1 MPIFRGRW
9 VDELRYHSRVRPK
22 WDASDR
28 IPMRLFLALEKP
40 SSPSSIPRHG
50 ERFDSLV
57 RGLIESES
65 VLNPENPDPVQW
77 CSISES
83 DLSVIKD
90 RVARSLEYELSRWIK
105 DGLVTE
111 SWDTVAKEKRLHFSG
126 VLDHYRTDVEP
137 SVDVDP
143 TDPRPDLPGHI
154 SSQGSVDAVSPR
166 PVDLQPPTIIAKT
179 NNNSASLNQQQPVK
193 IEPNP
198 QGLVNA
204 SNPTQG
210 PQAQHVV
217 NLNPQRRRLDGDPV
231 TARSRSLE
239 MTKPR
244 SGHRNG
250 PEHEYGQG
258 KERPRANVG
267 RPRYSREG
275 GGGYF
280 AQLRDIVS
288 FFLLLSLS
296 LFHPLTDVCPC

>member
-1 MPIFRGRW
+1 
-9 VDELRYHSRVRPK
+9 
-22 WDASDR
+22 
-28 IPMRLFLALEKP
+28 MRLFLALEKP

-111 SWDTVAKEKRLHFSG
+111 SWDTVAKEKRLNFSG
-126 VLDHYRTDVEP
+126 VLDHYRIDVEP

-143 TDPRPDLPGHI
+143 TDPRHNINLQD
-154 SSQGSVDAVSPR
+154 SVDAVNP
-166 PVDLQPPTIIAKT
+166 QHPPPPIIIAKT
-179 NNNSASLNQQQPVK
+179 DNNSAPLNQQQPVK

-198 QGLVNA
+198 RGLVNA
-204 SNPTQG
+204 TNPTQG

-217 NLNPQRRRLDGDPV
+217 NLNPQRRPFDGDPV

-239 MTKPR
+239 MTKTR
-244 SGHRNG
+244 SGHGHG

-258 KERPRANVG
+258 KERSRANVG

-275 GGGYF
+275 AQGGGGGGGYF
-280 AQLRDIVS
+280 VQLRDIVS
-288 FFLLLSLS
+288 FFLLSLS
-296 LFHPLTDVCPC
+296 FSPPRLCPC